1 VKSWKRTAKVPDAAI
16 RPRPRTSGGRDRP
29 HKACGHYTTFPFSR
43 TTRTIVLSLELR
55 LRFLLL
61 PAVDSQVFNIGCNRP
76 ANLISAVK
84 LEVKAKVANCPTQ
97 T

>member
-1 VKSWKRTAKVPDAAI
+1 VAVEIGHTKHMAA
-16 RPRPRTSGGRDRP
+16 PRPFPPSW
-29 HKACGHYTTFPFSR
+29 TTQ
-43 TTRTIVLSLELR
+43 TIVLSLELR

-84 LEVKAKVANCPTQ
+84 LEVKTKVANCPTQ